1 MRVIAIVGNK
11 GGAGKTTLSLNI
23 ANGLNRK
30 FKTAIIDADPQGSS
44 LQWRSFGSDDSAD
57 VYEITD
63 DLRGQINELEQE
75 YDAVII
81 DCPPSV
87 HAEQTNLAL
96 EISDHALIP
105 VQPSP
110 VDLWATVHIEQAVE
124 RARETNPQL
133 KPLLIINQLEPRTML
148 SKIVREAVNEIGL
161 PVANAVIRRR
171 AVFRSSALEGKSVYD
186 VGRRGDA
193 AVEELEQ
200 LIQEFMQ

>member
-44 LQWRSFGSDDSAD
+44 LQWRAFGSDDSAD
-57 VYEITD
+57 VYEISD
-63 DLRGQINELEQE
+63 DLRGQLKELEQE

-124 RARETNPQL
+124 KARETNPRL

-200 LIQEFMQ
+200 LIQEFIQ

>member
-1 MRVIAIVGNK
+1 MKVIAIVGNK

-44 LQWRSFGSDDSAD
+44 LQWRAFGSDDSAD
-57 VYEITD
+57 VYEISD
-63 DLRGQINELEQE
+63 DLHGQLKELKKE

-110 VDLWATVHIEQAVE
+110 VDLWATVHIEKAVE

>member
-1 MRVIAIVGNK
+1 MKVIAIVGNK

-44 LQWRSFGSDDSAD
+44 LQWRAFGSDDSAD
-57 VYEITD
+57 VYEISD
-63 DLRGQINELEQE
+63 DLHGQLKELKKE

-96 EISDHALIP
+96 EVSDHALIP

-110 VDLWATVHIEQAVE
+110 VDLWATVHIEKAVE